1 MKLERDS
8 RIMITAVDQGELMEK
23 NLETIFSKYEGKR
36 ENIIPI
42 LQKVQEEYTYLPDH
56 LMAEIAKYT
65 RVPASDIY
73 GVATFYAQ
81 FRFIPTGENLITVCR
96 GTACHVRGA
105 PRIFEEITD
114 LLDLEG
120 EGTTE
125 DQKYTVETVACVGC
139 CALAPVM
146 TVNEEVHGDLTKQ
159 KVRKL
164 VKAKGDQNGED

>member
-1 MKLERDS
+1 MDKS
-8 RIMITAVDQGELMEK
+8 
-23 NLETIFSKYEGKR
+23 LETIFSKYEGKR
-36 ENIIPI
+36 ENVIPI
-42 LQKVQEEYTYLPDH
+42 LQKVQEEYTYLPES
-56 LMAEIAKYT
+56 LMAEIAEYT

-81 FRFIPTGENLITVCR
+81 FRFTPTGENLISVCR

-105 PRIFEEITD
+105 PRIFEEITAQ
-114 LLDLEG
+114 LGLDG

-125 DQKYTVETVACVGC
+125 DKKYTVETVACVGC

-146 TVNEEVHGDLTKQ
+146 TINEEVHGDLTKQ

-164 VKAKGDQNGED
+164 VQTKGDQNGEE

>member
-1 MKLERDS
+1 MDKS
-8 RIMITAVDQGELMEK
+8 M
-23 NLETIFSKYEGKR
+23 ETIFSKYEGKR

-42 LQKVQEEYTYLPDH
+42 LQKVQEEYTYLPDDM
-56 LMAEIAKYT
+56 MAKIAKYT

-81 FRFIPTGENLITVCR
+81 FRFTPTGKNIISVCR

-105 PRIFEEITD
+105 PRIFEELIEQVG
-114 LLDLEG
+114 LDD

-125 DQKYTVETVACVGC
+125 DMEYTVETVACVGC
-139 CALAPVM
+139 CALAPVL
-146 TVNEEVHGDLTKQ
+146 TINEEVHGDLTKQ

-164 VKAKGDQNGED
+164 IQAKGDENG

>member
-1 MKLERDS
+1 MDKS
-8 RIMITAVDQGELMEK
+8 
-23 NLETIFSKYEGKR
+23 LETIFSKYEGKR
-36 ENIIPI
+36 ENVIPI
-42 LQKVQEEYTYLPDH
+42 LQKVQEEYTYLPDD

-81 FRFIPTGENLITVCR
+81 FRFTPTGENIISVCR

-114 LLDLEG
+114 RLELDG

-125 DQKYTVETVACVGC
+125 DNKYTVETVACVGC

-146 TVNEEVHGDLTKQ
+146 TINEEVHGDLTKQ

-164 VKAKGDQNGED
+164 VPAKGDQNGEE

>member
-1 MKLERDS
+1 
-8 RIMITAVDQGELMEK
+8 MEK
-23 NLETIFSKYEGKR
+23 TLETIISEYEGKR

-42 LQKVQEEYTYLPDH
+42 LQKVQDEYTFLPEH

-65 RVPASDIY
+65 HVPPSDIY

-81 FRFIPTGENLITVCR
+81 FRFEPTGKNLISVCR

-114 LLDLEG
+114 QLDLDG

-125 DQKYTVETVACVGC
+125 DMEYTVETVACVGC
-139 CALAPVM
+139 CALAPVI
-146 TVNEEVHGDLTKQ
+146 TINEEVHGDLTKQ
-159 KVRKL
+159 KVKKL
-164 VKAKGDQNGED
+164 IHAEGDQNGE

>member
-1 MKLERDS
+1 MDTSIES
-8 RIMITAVDQGELMEK
+8 
-23 NLETIFSKYEGKR
+23 IFSEFEGKR

-42 LQKVQEEYTYLPDH
+42 LQKVQEEYTFLPEH
-56 LMAEIAKYT
+56 LMAEIADYT
-65 RVPASDIY
+65 HVPPSDIY

-81 FRFIPTGENLITVCR
+81 FRFTPTGENLISVCR

-105 PRIFEEITD
+105 PRIFEELID
-114 LLDLEG
+114 QLDLEG

-125 DQKYTVETVACVGC
+125 DNKYTVETVACVGC

-146 TVNEEVHGDLTKQ
+146 TINEEVHGDLTKQ

-164 VKAKGDQNGED
+164 VETKGDQNGD

>member
-1 MKLERDS
+1 
-8 RIMITAVDQGELMEK
+8 MEK
-23 NLETIFSKYEGKR
+23 SLENIITTFEGKR

-42 LQKVQEEYTYLPDH
+42 LQKVQEEYTYLPEH
-56 LMAEIAKYT
+56 LMAEIASYT
-65 RVPASDIY
+65 QVPASDIY

-81 FRFIPTGENLITVCR
+81 FRFTPTGENIISVCR

-105 PRIFEEITD
+105 PRIFEETID
-114 LLDLEG
+114 QLGLQG

-139 CALAPVM
+139 CALAPVL
-146 TVNEEVHGDLTKQ
+146 TFNEEVHGDMSKQ

-164 VKAKGDQNGED
+164 IQEKGDQNG

>member
-1 MKLERDS
+1 
-8 RIMITAVDQGELMEK
+8 MEK
-23 NLETIFSKYEGKR
+23 SLETIFSDYEGKR
-36 ENIIPI
+36 ENVIPI
-42 LQKVQEEYTYLPDH
+42 LQKVQEEYTFLPEH
-56 LMAEIAKYT
+56 LMAEIAEYT

-81 FRFIPTGENLITVCR
+81 FRFTPTGENIISVCR

-105 PRIFEEITD
+105 PRIFEEVID
-114 LLDLEG
+114 QLNLEG

-139 CALAPVM
+139 CALAPVL
-146 TVNEEVHGDLTKQ
+146 TINDEVHGDLTKQ

-164 VKAKGDQNGED
+164 IQTKGDQNGEE

>member
-1 MKLERDS
+1 MDTS
-8 RIMITAVDQGELMEK
+8 
-23 NLETIFSKYEGKR
+23 LETIFSEFEGKR

-42 LQKVQEEYTYLPDH
+42 LQKVQEEHTYLPEN

-65 RVPASDIY
+65 RVPPSDIY

-81 FRFIPTGENLITVCR
+81 FRFEPTGKNLVSVCR

-114 LLDLEG
+114 QLDLEG

-125 DQKYTVETVACVGC
+125 DMEYTVETVACVGC
-139 CALAPVM
+139 CALAPVI
-146 TVNEEVHGDLTKQ
+146 TINEEVHGDLTKQ
-159 KVRKL
+159 KVKKL
-164 VKAKGDQNGED
+164 IQDEGDQNGE